1 MRGNREK
8 VKPSAVAATRQA
20 FRYRQLAGE
29 IEKKIL
35 EGTYQAGV

>member
-1 MRGNREK
+1 MRGNRENGE
-8 VKPSAVAATRQA
+8 PSALSATRQA

-35 EGTYQAGV
+35 EGT